1 MGTNQ
6 SEVERKSEKELKHL
20 GFVRI
25 AAIQAFVCV
34 SNLYQ
39 YAKHNSGPLRSA
51 VGAVEGTVS
60 AVLGPVYNKFRDV
73 PDDLLVFVDNKLLC
87 VNSDQDL
94 FVLQLHKVDEASQKF
109 EEHAPPLVK
118 QVARQAKGLI
128 EEVTQK
134 AEKVVSE
141 AQSGGAKAAAHYVAE
156 ESKHIVLTGSVKL
169 WNGLNHYQLFHA
181 VAEMAV
187 PTAAHWLESY
197 NHVVED
203 MTAKGYGVFQYL
215 PLVPIDEIAKAFKQ
229 GEGEANVNENGDGGV
244 ITGQIAQSE

>member
-73 PDDLLVFVDNKLLC
+73 PDDLLVFVDN
-87 VNSDQDL
+87 
-94 FVLQLHKVDEASQKF
+94 KVDEASQKF

>member
-1 MGTNQ
+1 MDTNQ
-6 SEVERKSEKELKHL
+6 SEVERKSEKQLKHL

-51 VGAVEGTVS
+51 VGTVEGTVS

-73 PDDLLVFVDNKLLC
+73 PDDLLGFVD
-87 VNSDQDL
+87 D
-94 FVLQLHKVDEASQKF
+94 KVDEASQKF
-109 EEHAPPLVK
+109 EEHAPPLLK
-118 QVARQAKGLI
+118 EVARQAKGLI
-128 EEVTQK
+128 EEVAKK

-141 AQSGGAKAAAHYVAE
+141 AQSGGPKAAAHYVAE

-197 NHVVED
+197 NHVVAD
-203 MTAKGYGVFQYL
+203 MSAKGYGVFQYL

-229 GEGEANVNENGDGGV
+229 GEGEANVNVNGDNEG
-244 ITGQIAQSE
+244 ITTEQIAAQSE